1 MPYKRIQGNIQTQ
14 VTRSQQVLH
23 FFNLLIYH
31 ASHML
36 ELILAGLL
44 TVALLISMLR
54 LFPELLHL
62 VFGKDLSQ
70 SFTEFLE
77 VLFTIVVGVEALK
90 MLCKHTPG
98 SALEVLLFAM
108 ARSIVVYHTDLKF
121 IFIGIL
127 AIAVIFATRKY
138 LYVHDFDTK
147 PEEGS
152 IFAEIE
158 PDEPLFSHHHTT
170 VPHDHQPHVD
180 DNGRP
185 VDFLNAQ
192 ADEPSPIDLHEP
204 EGKKTLYPPC
214 TEQSEDPEE
223 PEDSAQAPAP
233 EAT

>member
-77 VLFTIVVGVEALK
+77 GVEALK

-180 DNGRP
+180 DNGLP

>member
-1 MPYKRIQGNIQTQ
+1 MPYKRIQGNIQKQ
-14 VTRSQQVLH
+14 VTRSQQIIH

-31 ASHML
+31 TSHML

-44 TVALLISMLR
+44 TVALVVSMVR

-62 VFGKDLSQ
+62 AISPDLSHG
-70 SFTEFLE
+70 FTEFLE
-77 VLFTIVVGVEALK
+77 ILFTIVVGVEALK

-121 IFIGIL
+121 IIVGIL
-127 AIAVIFATRKY
+127 AIAVIFAVRKY

-158 PDEPLFSHHHTT
+158 PDEPLFHHHIHT

-180 DNGRP
+180 EDGRP
-185 VDFLNAQ
+185 VNFLDALTDTPHSSIHL
-192 ADEPSPIDLHEP
+192 DEEP
-204 EGKKTLYPPC
+204 DDGQVIYPPC
-214 TEQSEDPEE
+214 SEQPEE
-223 PEDSAQAPAP
+223 DETEEISQPPVQES
-233 EAT
+233 

>member
-1 MPYKRIQGNIQTQ
+1 MPYKRIQGNIQKQ
-14 VTRSQQVLH
+14 VTRSQQIIH

-31 ASHML
+31 TSHML

-44 TVALLISMLR
+44 TVALVVSMVR

-62 VFGKDLSQ
+62 AISPDLSHG
-70 SFTEFLE
+70 FTEFLE
-77 VLFTIVVGVEALK
+77 ILFTIVVGVEALK

-121 IFIGIL
+121 IIVGIL
-127 AIAVIFATRKY
+127 AIAVIFAVRKY

-158 PDEPLFSHHHTT
+158 PDEPLFHHHIHT
-170 VPHDHQPHVD
+170 VPHDHQPHMD
-180 DNGRP
+180 EDGRP
-185 VDFLNAQ
+185 VNFLDAL
-192 ADEPSPIDLHEP
+192 ADTPHSSIHLDEEPDDGQVI
-204 EGKKTLYPPC
+204 YPPC
-214 TEQSEDPEE
+214 SEQPEE
-223 PEDSAQAPAP
+223 DETEEISQPPVQES
-233 EAT
+233 

>member
-1 MPYKRIQGNIQTQ
+1 MPYKRIQGNIQSQ
-14 VTRSQQVLH
+14 VTRSQQVIH

-31 ASHML
+31 TSHML
-36 ELILAGLL
+36 ELILAGML
-44 TVALLISMLR
+44 TVALIISMIR

-62 VFGKDLSQ
+62 GMSESLSHG
-70 SFTEFLE
+70 FTEFLE

-121 IFIGIL
+121 ITVGIL
-127 AIAVIFATRKY
+127 AIAVIFAVRKY

-158 PDEPLFSHHHTT
+158 PDEPLFSHHSHGT
-170 VPHDHQPHVD
+170 VPHAHQPHKD
-180 DNGRP
+180 ENGQP
-185 VDFLNAQ
+185 VNFLDSLSA
-192 ADEPSPIDLHEP
+192 APHTIHLHDP
-204 EGKKTLYPPC
+204 ESEKTLYPPC
-214 TEQSEDPEE
+214 TEQPEE
-223 PEDSAQAPAP
+223 PADPADGS
-233 EAT
+233 

>member
-1 MPYKRIQGNIQTQ
+1 MPYKKIQGNIQKQ
-14 VTRSQQVLH
+14 VTHSQQVVH

-31 ASHML
+31 TSHML

-44 TVALLISMLR
+44 TVALVISMIR

-62 VFGKDLSQ
+62 AISPDLSHG
-70 SFTEFLE
+70 FTEFLE

-121 IFIGIL
+121 IAVGIL
-127 AIAVIFATRKY
+127 AIAVIFAVRKY

-158 PDEPLFSHHHTT
+158 PDEPLFHHHIHT
-170 VPHDHQPHVD
+170 VPHAHQPHVD
-180 DNGRP
+180 EDGRP
-185 VDFLNAQ
+185 VNFLDAL
-192 ADEPSPIDLHEP
+192 ADTPHSSISLDESEDGEQIF
-204 EGKKTLYPPC
+204 YPPC
-214 TEQSEDPEE
+214 TEQPDENEPEE
-223 PEDSAQAPAP
+223 TSESPVQES
-233 EAT
+233 